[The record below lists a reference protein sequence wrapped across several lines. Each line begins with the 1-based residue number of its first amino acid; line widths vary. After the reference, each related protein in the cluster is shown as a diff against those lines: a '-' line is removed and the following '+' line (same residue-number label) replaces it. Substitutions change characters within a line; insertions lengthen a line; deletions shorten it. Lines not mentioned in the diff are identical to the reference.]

1 MKRFYK
7 QTSWQRSGDDAGYAV
22 YLDQRELKTAAK
34 RHLILPTEA
43 VTHAVAEEW
52 RAQDEDIDPASMPM
66 TAYSFTALD
75 VVADK
80 VAAVQDEVAR
90 YGETDLLCYIIDEPA
105 EISQRLT
112 AAWQPM
118 LDWSAKSLDAPL
130 TTTAGLMAIDQP
142 AESVAALRRHVVA
155 LNLFELTAVQTM
167 TSILGSLVLSL
178 AIVTGQITADQAFDL
193 ARLEEAFQAEQWG
206 QDEDDAEKQ
215 AKDRAELLNATRFLQ
230 MVRV

>member
-22 YLDQRELKTAAK
+22 YLDQRELKTAAE
-34 RHLILPTEA
+34 RNLILPTEA
-43 VTHAVAEEW
+43 VAHAVAEEW

-90 YGETDLLCYIIDEPA
+90 YGETDLLCYITDEPA
-105 EISQRLT
+105 ELSQRLT
-112 AAWQPM
+112 AAWQPL

-130 TTTAGLMAIDQP
+130 TITAGLMAIDQP
-142 AESVAALRRHVVA
+142 AESVAALRRHVMA
-155 LNLFELTAVQTM
+155 LDLFELTAVQTM

-178 AIVTGQITADQAFDL
+178 AIVTDKITADQAFDL

-206 QDEDDAEKQ
+206 QDEDDADKQ